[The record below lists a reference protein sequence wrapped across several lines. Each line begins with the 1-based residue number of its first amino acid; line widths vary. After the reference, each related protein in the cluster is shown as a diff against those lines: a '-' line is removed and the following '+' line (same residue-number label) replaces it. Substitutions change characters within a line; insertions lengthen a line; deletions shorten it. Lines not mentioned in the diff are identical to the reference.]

1 MITTINNINTSAYL
15 ADLSSVYTMLSQ
27 HYLGPAVII
36 LCAAFAVMYLVK
48 REIRPMLVMIAMAVL
63 TAVVLYAAPALFSQS
78 STLVRNGGEIA
89 KQIN

>member
-1 MITTINNINTSAYL
+1 MINNSFYL
-15 ADLSSVYTMLSQ
+15 ADLSTIYGTVVQ

-36 LCAAFAVMYLVK
+36 LCACFAVMYLVK
-48 REIRPMLVMIAMAVL
+48 REIRPMLVMIAMA
-63 TAVVLYAAPALFSQS
+63 AVVAIVLYAGPALLGQS

>member
-1 MITTINNINTSAYL
+1 MISEIVSSAYL
-15 ADLSSVYTMLSQ
+15 ADLSSVYSMVVQ

-63 TAVVLYAAPALFSQS
+63 VAIVLYAAPSLFSQNS
-78 STLVRNGGEIA
+78 AIVRNGGEIA

>member
-1 MITTINNINTSAYL
+1 MITTINNINTSTYL
-15 ADLSSVYTMLSQ
+15 ADLSSVYSTVVQ

-36 LCAAFAVMYLVK
+36 LCACFAVMYFVK

-63 TAVVLYAAPALFSQS
+63 VAIVLYAGPALLGQN

>member
-1 MITTINNINTSAYL
+1 
-15 ADLSSVYTMLSQ
+15 MLSQ

-36 LCAAFAVMYLVK
+36 MAACFAVWYLVK
-48 REIRPMLVMIAMAVL
+48 RQLIPMFVMIAMAM
-63 TAVVLYAAPALFSQS
+63 AVAIILYAGPALFGQG

>member
-1 MITTINNINTSAYL
+1 MTTNSFYL
-15 ADLSSVYTMLSQ
+15 ADLSSVYSMLST

-36 LCAAFAVMYLVK
+36 LAACFAVWYLVK
-48 REIRPMLVMIAMAVL
+48 RQLTPMFVMIAMAAIV
-63 TAVVLYAAPALFSQS
+63 AIVLYAGPTLFSQN

>member
-1 MITTINNINTSAYL
+1 MITTNNSAYL
-15 ADLSSVYTMLSQ
+15 ADLTGVYSAVAQ

-36 LCAAFAVMYLVK
+36 LTVCFAVWYLVK
-48 REIRPMLVMIAMAVL
+48 RQLIPMFVMIAMAALV
-63 TAVVLYAAPALFSQS
+63 AIVIYAGPALFSQS